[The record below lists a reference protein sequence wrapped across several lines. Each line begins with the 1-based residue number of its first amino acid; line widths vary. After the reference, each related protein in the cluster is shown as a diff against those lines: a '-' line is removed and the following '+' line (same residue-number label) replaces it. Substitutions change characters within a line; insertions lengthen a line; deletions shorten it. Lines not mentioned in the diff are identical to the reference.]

1 MSIFRSSREK
11 YPEPVQVAFASNRT
25 EADLVQAILKE
36 HGIPSLTKKPNG
48 TFLTDLFGIGARE
61 IVVPA
66 SAETEAKR
74 ILEDLEEPPENE
86 LPGS

>member
-1 MSIFRSSREK
+1 MSIFRSSREPA
-11 YPEPVQVAFASNRT
+11 PEPVKVAFASNRT
-25 EADLVQAILKE
+25 EADIVQGILKE

-48 TFLTDLFGIGARE
+48 TFLTDLFGVGARE

-66 SAETEAKR
+66 AAEEDAKR
-74 ILEDLEEPPENE
+74 LLAEYEADQGEE